1 MVDCQNTF
9 RSGVMQL
16 TNIKP
21 AILEAQQLLQMA
33 RDLNIPF
40 MHIQNVCRAG
50 CAVWYYGLYW
60 LISVEVAPKTGEA
73 VLVRITLMHSGQCS
87 RNT

>member
-9 RSGVMQL
+9 RSGVVQL

-40 MHIQNVCRAG
+40 MHIQSACRG
-50 CAVWYYGLYW
+50 GYAV
-60 LISVEVAPKTGEA
+60 
-73 VLVRITLMHSGQCS
+73 
-87 RNT
+87 

>member
-16 TNIKP
+16 SNVEL

-33 RDLNIPF
+33 RDWNIPF
-40 MHIQNVCRAG
+40 MHIQNACRG
-50 CAVWYYGLYW
+50 GYAVWYYGLYW
-60 LISVEVAPKTGEA
+60 LIS
-73 VLVRITLMHSGQCS
+73 LRITRIGVLGNIIGEISLV
-87 RNT
+87 N

>member
-16 TNIKP
+16 SNVEL

-33 RDLNIPF
+33 RD
-40 MHIQNVCRAG
+40 
-50 CAVWYYGLYW
+50 
-60 LISVEVAPKTGEA
+60 
-73 VLVRITLMHSGQCS
+73 
-87 RNT
+87 

>member
-16 TNIKP
+16 TNLEL

-40 MHIQNVCRAG
+40 MHIQNACRG
-50 CAVWYYGLYW
+50 GYAV
-60 LISVEVAPKTGEA
+60 
-73 VLVRITLMHSGQCS
+73 
-87 RNT
+87 